1 MRPNPSADVPADR
14 RVPSQALSAAV
25 GIWHDGSLVKAG
37 LAAARAKGT
46 GLGRPRKVDPWSSPD
61 SSRKAAQRPRR
72 LEGCELQ
79 ARDSSKER
87 DGAKISGPEGDGTVE
102 CSQFSLLTRE
112 A

>member
-46 GLGRPRKVDPWSSPD
+46 GLGRRPVVVAGLLAEGCS
-61 SSRKAAQRPRR
+61 KAEAARR
-72 LEGCELQ
+72 LRVAG
-79 ARDSSKER
+79 S
-87 DGAKISGPEGDGTVE
+87 
-102 CSQFSLLTRE
+102 
-112 A
+112 